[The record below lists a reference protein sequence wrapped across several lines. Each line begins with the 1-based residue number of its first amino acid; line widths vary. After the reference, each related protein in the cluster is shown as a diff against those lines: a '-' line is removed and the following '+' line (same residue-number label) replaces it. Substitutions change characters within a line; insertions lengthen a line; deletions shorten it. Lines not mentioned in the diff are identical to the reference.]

1 MKSVDRRDRPPLS
14 GPLARLAESAYRWGV
29 ARRNRRFDRGVGVRR
44 FPIPIISV
52 GNLSVG
58 GTGKSP
64 TVAMLVSRLRDLGRR
79 PAVVMRGYKRRRG
92 QASDEQAEYGELLP
106 ARTPVEA
113 DPDRCAAVD
122 RLLTMGACDCA
133 VLDDG
138 FQHRRVA
145 RDLDI
150 VLLDATRDP
159 LDDRLLPAGWLREP
173 VESLRRA
180 HAVII
185 TRADAADG
193 DAVRRIEAG
202 VRAVNASIVIARA
215 RHAWLG
221 LESPVRVPSPST
233 GEASDTPRRTPSDTF
248 ASLRSRRTV
257 IACAIGHPAAFI
269 AQARTEGAE
278 VLDTIVKPDHHH
290 WTLGE
295 VHAIADRARAA
306 GAECVLTTMKD
317 WVKLR
322 EHAGEAPETPWLVP
336 RLAMVLTQGDAA
348 FDELLRRTLRGAHAA

>member
-64 TVAMLVSRLRDLGRR
+64 TVAMLVSRLRDLGKR

-92 QASDEQAEYGELLP
+92 EASDEQAEYGELL
-106 ARTPVEA
+106 AVGTPVEA

-122 RLLTMGACDCA
+122 RLLAMGACDCA

-145 RDLDI
+145 RDLDV

-159 LDDRLLPAGWLREP
+159 FCDRLLPAGWLREP

-185 TRADAADG
+185 TRADAVAG
-193 DAVRRIEAG
+193 EAVKGIEAG
-202 VRAVNASIVIARA
+202 VRAVNASLVIARA

-221 LESPVRVPSPST
+221 LGTPVHVPPAST
-233 GEASDTPRRTPSDTF
+233 GNASDTPQSPPSRTF
-248 ASLRSRRTV
+248 ASLRSRRIV
-257 IACAIGHPAAFI
+257 IVCAIGHPGAFI
-269 AQARTEGAE
+269 GQARAEGAE
-278 VLDTIVKPDHHH
+278 VLDTIVRPDHHH

-295 VHAIADRARAA
+295 VRAIAGRARAA

-322 EHAGEAPETPWLVP
+322 VHAAVEPETPWLVP
-336 RLAMVLTQGDAA
+336 RLAMELTHGDAA
-348 FDELLRRTLRGAHAA
+348 FDELLRRALRGAHAA